1 MDTTRMDTT
10 IMDTT
15 RMDTTPTSKSLDT
28 PPSQSL
34 GELSLRYDKL
44 EKETVFLKSFM
55 TSHPSSLVSNL
66 RIKHTQTGSPRWID
80 IQKCTVHNIDNDLVI
95 DEELHDKLYRKIT
108 YKDRDY

>member
-1 MDTTRMDTT
+1 METTRMETTRMDTT
-10 IMDTT
+10 L
-15 RMDTTPTSKSLDT
+15 TSKSLDT
-28 PPSQSL
+28 PTSQSL
-34 GELSLRYDKL
+34 GELRLSDDKL
-44 EKETVFLKSFM
+44 EKEIVFLKSFM

-66 RIKHTQTGSPRWID
+66 RIKHTHTGSPRWID